1 MRFENNGGTFRTLV
15 GSIDLPG
22 KSIVLGIVR
31 RLRTMKT
38 MAIYLVSLLPPG
50 VRKYLTFKI
59 VHLVIIIIIIK
70 IYTAQNYNEISQHFW
85 EVRSKTEITEN
96 AEELQNAFN
105 GH

>member
-59 VHLVIIIIIIK
+59 VHFRNNNNNKNLYSAK
-70 IYTAQNYNEISQHFW
+70 
-85 EVRSKTEITEN
+85 
-96 AEELQNAFN
+96 LQ
-105 GH
+105 